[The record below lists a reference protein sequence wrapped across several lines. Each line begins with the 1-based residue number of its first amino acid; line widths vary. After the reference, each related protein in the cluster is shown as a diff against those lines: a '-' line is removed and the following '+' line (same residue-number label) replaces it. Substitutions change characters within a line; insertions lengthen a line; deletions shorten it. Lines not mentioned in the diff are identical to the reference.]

1 MKKKNNRPITNL
13 NFNIFG
19 PPECSECKKQVH
31 DFEQCSFA
39 IAREDE
45 GDGPNQRLCKSC
57 FKVTAVR
64 IATSN
69 ENLQHENWG
78 GKLSLPLK
86 KRKRSYL
93 IPDPDMA
100 ILKFPTKKPKLIPIL
115 KNGNSSKA
123 ALRLRKRRVTFANTC
138 AYDAIV
144 QSLAVAYADSDEFQ
158 EAVDS
163 LLNSEA
169 NKTLELVKQLTSKKF
184 TNTVYRLR
192 GEVLL
197 SAFAKEDIVGKMEH

>member
-78 GKLSLPLK
+78 GKLSLPPK

-93 IPDPDMA
+93 IPDPDMD
-100 ILKFPTKKPKLIPIL
+100 IEVP
-115 KNGNSSKA
+115 NQKA
-123 ALRLRKRRVTFANTC
+123 KTHSYFEKWQFFESCLRLRKRRVTFANTC
-138 AYDAIV
+138 AYD
-144 QSLAVAYADSDEFQ
+144 S
-158 EAVDS
+158 
-163 LLNSEA
+163 SEPSCCICR
-169 NKTLELVKQLTSKKF
+169 Q
-184 TNTVYRLR
+184 
-192 GEVLL
+192 
-197 SAFAKEDIVGKMEH
+197 